1 MFLLIHISNCM
12 VSNNT
17 YSPWIKLYL
26 ALAIWRLCTCAIVVG
41 GAFYMFEEKLDRIF
55 TKPWILVIVII
66 FYFWAVYFSGWDL
79 RWYVSDFHFTILG
92 FLVTIIA
99 CLLLIY
105 LCKLIPRIGWL
116 DYIGKNSIIFYML
129 CGGYPNVMAIIFQ
142 KFSANSTINVVGA
155 SIVSIVLA
163 YITTILI
170 NRYLPFLVDFRII
183 KRNKA

>member
-1 MFLLIHISNCM
+1 M
-12 VSNNT
+12 
-17 YSPWIKLYL
+17 
-26 ALAIWRLCTCAIVVG
+26 
-41 GAFYMFEEKLDRIF
+41 
-55 TKPWILVIVII
+55 
-66 FYFWAVYFSGWDL
+66 
-79 RWYVSDFHFTILG
+79 
-92 FLVTIIA
+92 
-99 CLLLIY
+99 IY

-142 KFSANSTINVVGA
+142 KISENTTVNAVGA